1 MSSIVDLNSS
11 TYGSNMLAQQYG
23 KLIKEARLRKGLKQ
37 QDLAEKA
44 QVSRAVL
51 SRLEQGKSKPVQSDT
66 LDRLLAALDVRPQID
81 PSSGEALRNLAR
93 LEQEIKRLERKERHL
108 RLALR
113 LAEDESAAAALVAR
127 ARQRVDLWRRNRS
140 CSPFYIDRWS
150 RVLALP
156 PREIAKEMSS
166 LGEWEDAMLQ
176 NSPWS
181 RAWT

>member
-1 MSSIVDLNSS
+1 
-11 TYGSNMLAQQYG
+11 MLAEQYG
-23 KLIKEARLRKGLKQ
+23 KLIREARLRKGLTQ
-37 QDLAEKA
+37 EDLARRA
-44 QVSRAVL
+44 HVSRAVL

-66 LDRLLAALDVRPQID
+66 LDRLLATLELQPQID
-81 PSSGEALRNLAR
+81 PSNGVALRKLAR
-93 LEQEIKRLERKERHL
+93 LEHEIKRLERRERHL

-113 LAEDESAAAALVAR
+113 IAGDGSAAAALVAR

-150 RVLALP
+150 EVLAAP
-156 PREIAKEMSS
+156 PREIAKKMAS

-181 RAWT
+181 WVWT

>member
-1 MSSIVDLNSS
+1 
-11 TYGSNMLAQQYG
+11 MLAAQYG
-23 KLIKEARLRKGLKQ
+23 KLIKEARLRKGLTQ

-51 SRLEQGKSKPVQSDT
+51 SKLEQGMKPVQSDT
-66 LDRLLAALDVRPQID
+66 LDWLLAALEVRPRVD
-81 PSSGEALRNLAR
+81 ASGGVDSRKLAR
-93 LEQEIKRLERKERHL
+93 LEQEIKRLERRERHL
-108 RLALR
+108 RLAVCLTG
-113 LAEDESAAAALVAR
+113 DESAAAALVAR

-150 RVLALP
+150 RTLALP
-156 PREIAKEMSS
+156 PREIAKEMAS

-181 RAWT
+181 WAWT

>member
-1 MSSIVDLNSS
+1 
-11 TYGSNMLAQQYG
+11 MLAPKYG
-23 KLIKEARLRKGLKQ
+23 KVIKEARLRKGLTQ
-37 QDLAEKA
+37 EHLARKA

-66 LDRLLAALDVRPQID
+66 LDRLLAALEVRPQVD
-81 PSSGEALRNLAR
+81 ASSGVDAQKLAR
-93 LEQEIKRLERKERHL
+93 LEQEIRRLERSARHL
-108 RLALR
+108 RLALH
-113 LAEDESAAAALVAR
+113 LIQDESCAAALVDR

-150 RVLALP
+150 QVLASP
-156 PREIAKEMSS
+156 PPEIAKAMAS

-181 RAWT
+181 WAWT